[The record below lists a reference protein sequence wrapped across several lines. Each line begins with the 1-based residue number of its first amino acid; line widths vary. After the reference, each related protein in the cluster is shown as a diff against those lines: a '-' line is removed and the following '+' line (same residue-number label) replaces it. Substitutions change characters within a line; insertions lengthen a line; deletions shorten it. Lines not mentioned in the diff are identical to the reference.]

1 MMPDQQLKY
10 PEWQIRLDE
19 VLAESDVKKL
29 PAKIHDVETLISERL
44 RQLDSSK
51 VDDSEREAI
60 NTALNILRVVKRER
74 LGFPDWN

>member
-1 MMPDQQLKY
+1 MADHDLKY

-29 PAKIHDVETLISERL
+29 PAKIHGVETLISERL
-44 RQLDSSK
+44 RQLDYSK
-51 VDDSEREAI
+51 VDDNEREAI
-60 NTALNILRVVKRER
+60 NTALSILRVVKRER